1 MKMPQAE
8 MLRAFVYV
16 KLRYYALFYEVHSAV
31 DGVFVHWNEVVMT
44 LGESLFQ
51 AFNYA
56 LNGEKIFD
64 FE

>member
-44 LGESLFQ
+44 LGESFFQ
-51 AFNYA
+51 AFDHA

-64 FE
+64 FK